1 MPDKIANQIYEYASL
16 GRIRFK
22 KHALIRIVERKIRV
36 SEVEEVIQNC
46 KIIAEYSEDSPLKSY
61 LILGFTQKGRPLHIV
76 IALDKKEKYIWVIT
90 VYEPNKNKWDNTF
103 TKRL

>member
-1 MPDKIANQIYEYASL
+1 M
-16 GRIRFK
+16 
-22 KHALIRIVERKIRV
+22 ERKIRV

-46 KIIAEYSEDSPLKSY
+46 KIIAEYSEDRPLKSY